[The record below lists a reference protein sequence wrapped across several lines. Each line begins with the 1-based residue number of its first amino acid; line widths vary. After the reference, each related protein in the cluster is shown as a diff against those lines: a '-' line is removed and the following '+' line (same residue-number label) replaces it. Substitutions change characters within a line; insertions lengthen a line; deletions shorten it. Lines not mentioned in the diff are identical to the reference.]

1 MERLQ
6 NGDRFK
12 FKHAQLSILMV
23 GELVFNQVLSLSEV
37 KHMEGWGIFGR
48 NQFFYSSRV
57 CGGLVA
63 GGARW
68 ISPVTGKA
76 SDANEL

>member
-23 GELVFNQVLSLSEV
+23 GELVFSQVLSLSEV
-37 KHMEGWGIFGR
+37 GHMEEWGIFGR
-48 NQFFYSSRV
+48 NQFFSSGRV
-57 CGGLVA
+57 YVDLMVNNV
-63 GGARW
+63 R
-68 ISPVTGKA
+68 
-76 SDANEL
+76 